1 MSTPPTDSGG
11 GLLWPALPAV
21 AVGYSLFAILGAIL
35 LSSDVA
41 QFVLVLAGAGF
52 AIALGYTA
60 LTAGRSLY
68 RDWG

>member
-1 MSTPPTDSGG
+1 
-11 GLLWPALPAV
+11 LLWPAVPAV
-21 AVGYSLFAILGAIL
+21 AVGYGVFAILGAIL

-41 QFVLVLAGAGF
+41 QFVLVLAGVAL

-68 RDWG
+68 RDWV